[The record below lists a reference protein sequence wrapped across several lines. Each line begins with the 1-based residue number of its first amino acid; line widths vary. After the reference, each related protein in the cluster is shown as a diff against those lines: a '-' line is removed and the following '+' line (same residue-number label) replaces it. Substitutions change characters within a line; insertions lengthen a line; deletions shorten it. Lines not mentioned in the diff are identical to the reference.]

1 MTMKTFRK
9 VLIANRGEIAVRVIR
24 TLRQMGIRSVAV
36 FSEAD
41 RDALHVLLAD
51 EAYPIGPPPPRESY
65 LNIQRILDVARQAG
79 VDAVHPGY
87 GFLSE
92 NPEFAEAVA
101 AAGITFIGPSPESM
115 RLSGDKVAARK
126 VAMDVGV
133 PVVPGSPGAVETVEE
148 ARRFA
153 EAAGF
158 PVLLKAAMGGGGKGM
173 RVVHTPEELDNA
185 FRQASAEAL
194 QAFGHPGLYV
204 EKFLV
209 EPRHVEFQI
218 LADHHGNVVHLFER
232 ECSIQRRHQKLVEES
247 PSPALTPELREKMG
261 EAAVRLMKAIGY
273 AGAGTVEFLLDREGN
288 FYFMEINARLQVEHP
303 VTEMITGLD
312 LVAWQIRVAQGEPL
326 SFKQEDLVQRGYAV
340 EARIFAED
348 PFHHFLPSPGVIEV
362 LREPSGPFIRVDSGV
377 YEGARVPAE
386 YDPMLA
392 KLVVWGENRK
402 EGLARMRTALAE
414 YWVGGVETTLPFH
427 IRLFSDPE
435 FVNGRYSVQF
445 LARRKDLLSFE
456 TPRHLQE
463 LSFEEEVALTVA
475 LRENPARRSGQQET
489 GPTPRSVWTWVA
501 RREATGQ

>member
-1 MTMKTFRK
+1 MKTFRK

-24 TLRQMGIRSVAV
+24 TLRRMGIRSVAV

-65 LNIQRILDVARQAG
+65 LNMDRILAVARQAR
-79 VDAVHPGY
+79 VDAIHPGY

-92 NPEFAEAVA
+92 NPAFAEAVA
-101 AAGITFIGPSPESM
+101 AAGIAFIGPSPESM

-126 VAMDVGV
+126 VAMEVGV

-153 EAAGF
+153 EKAGF

-173 RVVHTPEELDNA
+173 RVVHTPEDLENA

-194 QAFGHPGLYV
+194 QAFGDPGLYV

-218 LADHHGNVVHLFER
+218 LADHHGHVVHLFER

-247 PSPALTPELREKMG
+247 PSPALTPELRERMG
-261 EAAVRLMKAIGY
+261 EAAVRLMRAIGY

-288 FYFMEINARLQVEHP
+288 FYFMEVNARLQVEHP

-312 LVAWQIRVAQGEPL
+312 LVAWQIRVAQGEALP
-326 SFKQEDLVQRGYAV
+326 FAQEDLAQRGYAV
-340 EARIFAED
+340 EVRIFAED
-348 PFHHFLPSPGVIEV
+348 PFHHFLPSPGMIEV
-362 LREPSGPFIRVDSGV
+362 LREPSGPFVRVDSGV

-392 KLVVWGENRK
+392 KLVVWGENRE
-402 EGLARMRTALAE
+402 EGLARMRTALSE

-427 IRLFSDPE
+427 IRLFHDRE
-435 FVNGRYSVQF
+435 FIEGNYSVQF
-445 LARRKDLLSFE
+445 LERRKDLLAFE
-456 TPRHLQE
+456 TPRHLQG
-463 LSFEEEVALTVA
+463 LTFEEAVALTVA
-475 LRENPARRSGQQET
+475 LEGSAPRSHPGD
-489 GPTPRSVWTWVA
+489 GADPSPRSVWTWVA
-501 RREATGQ
+501 RWEATGR